1 MHTVELTTEEM
12 TQISAG
18 DLRSFVNGLCTG
30 VAIADAAVLIGVI
43 SATGVGWGL
52 LVGGGLF
59 CLGRGIYLEF
69 N

>member
-1 MHTVELTTEEM
+1 MQPILLTDEEM
-12 TQISAG
+12 MQISAG

-30 VAIADAAVLIGVI
+30 VAIADAAALIGVI

-52 LVGGGLF
+52 LVTGGLF

-69 N
+69 S